1 MVHPLL
7 VSVCGNA
14 LLLQQVEGLLGGEGI
29 GGLLGIFGNLQLG
42 GGSNV
47 TAAGAD
53 AEGVGACL
61 GEPLAACLV
70 EAGEVAHGDGHRER
84 LTLTGLQLACLG
96 EGLQFLCGLLQTTL
110 GSLDIDLSHFLT
122 SDAAS
127 VLDGDADL
135 DGLLALGLHDR
146 LGEARGWCSRVRGS
160 VRPSQSSHGR
170 CRHPFPAGNSS

>member
-7 VSVCGNA
+7 VYVCGNA

-42 GGSNV
+42 GGSDV
-47 TAAGAD
+47 AAAGAD

-70 EAGEVAHGDGHRER
+70 EAGKVAHGDGHRER
-84 LTLTGLQLACLG
+84 LALTGLQLACLG

-110 GSLDIDLSHFLT
+110 GSLDTVALGTDLSYSSLIPKNL
-122 SDAAS
+122 S
-127 VLDGDADL
+127 LR
-135 DGLLALGLHDR
+135 LH
-146 LGEARGWCSRVRGS
+146 LRVSAINKDQWMVIIVCQMYLQERM
-160 VRPSQSSHGR
+160 
-170 CRHPFPAGNSS
+170 